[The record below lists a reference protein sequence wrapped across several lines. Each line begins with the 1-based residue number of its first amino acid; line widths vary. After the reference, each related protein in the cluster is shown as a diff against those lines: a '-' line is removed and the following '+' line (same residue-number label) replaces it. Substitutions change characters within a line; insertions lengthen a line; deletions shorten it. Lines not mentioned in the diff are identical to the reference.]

1 MDISLFQT
9 TNQKSKGWTTALII
23 TLALLLIIPIIGF
36 WWDGTAIGN
45 MHHNAQQMNIVVP
58 WHWPVNSSLIK
69 TPDGYRLASAPAG
82 LQSLITNLRLLND
95 RDVITSEVFGLDL
108 RGNGDGIISFSNDRG
123 QTLQFGIKDNSLFFD
138 RSSAGRNDFSK
149 EFNRKYFSERF
160 ASRFFSGPWQME
172 VIEFTGDIAGRYMD
186 FRV

>member
-1 MDISLFQT
+1 MGWASNWKYASQCP
-9 TNQKSKGWTTALII
+9 TNEYCGAM
-23 TLALLLIIPIIGF
+23 TLARKL
-36 WWDGTAIGN
+36 
-45 MHHNAQQMNIVVP
+45 
-58 WHWPVNSSLIK
+58 SLIK

-172 VIEFTGDIAGRYMD
+172 VIFDVSHIELFLDHGTVTMSCCIYPDTPYTQLEFTGDIAGRYMD